1 MQSLL
6 MDETKLFEMK
16 NQGTSFLILY
26 TSILLSV
33 LTFYSDVSL
42 AQKSKKV
49 GKKAQWVIRHTSDF
63 AVTGDTLTDAWKN
76 TSWVTLL
83 QSDGSEKKRMTKAK
97 LLYSDTGI
105 YSLFWCEDALIS
117 ATLKEDFTDLY
128 NEDVVEAF
136 FWPDEDHPLYF
147 EYELSPLNYELAIL
161 VPNMKGNFFG
171 WRPWHYETKRLTRH
185 ATRVTKTGDTVRA
198 WVAEFFIPFELLTP
212 LNNVPPKRGTQWR
225 GNLYRIDYDSR
236 SAEWHWQSVTT
247 NFHDIKNFGTF
258 VFD

>member
-1 MQSLL
+1 

-16 NQGTSFLILY
+16 NQGAPFLIASMLW
-26 TSILLSV
+26 SV
-33 LTFYSDVSL
+33 LTFYSNISL

-49 GKKAQWVIRHTSDF
+49 GKKAQWVIKHTSDF
-63 AVTGDTLTDAWKN
+63 AVAGDTLTDAWKN
-76 TSWVTLL
+76 TSWVKLS
-83 QSDGSEKKRMTKAK
+83 QSDGSEKKRMAKAK

-105 YSLFWCEDALIS
+105 YGLFWCEDALIS
-117 ATLKEDFTDLY
+117 ATLKEDFADLY

-185 ATRVTKTGDTVRA
+185 ATRVTKSSDTVTG
-198 WVAEFFIPFELLTP
+198 WVAEFFIPFELLKP

-225 GNLYRIDYDSR
+225 GNLYRIDYDSG
-236 SAEWHWQSVTT
+236 SAEWYWQPVTT